1 MDGAGLLLIRPL
13 LLIVAIAF
21 SWNQFVAIFDPSIKI
36 EMRHLIAATI
46 ATSVALAAIAL
57 AYRQYGP
64 LLGSLISIP
73 GLLAAVFQY
82 SHHRTGL
89 MSSVAATG
97 FLLAYIWTGTG

>member
-1 MDGAGLLLIRPL
+1 MDGAGLLLIKPL

-21 SWNQFVAIFDPSIKI
+21 SWNQFVAIFDPSIKM
-36 EMRHLIAATI
+36 EVRHFITATI

-57 AYRQYGP
+57 AYRQHGP
-64 LLGSLISIP
+64 LLGSLISFP
-73 GLLAAVFQY
+73 GLLAAVSQC

-89 MSSVAATG
+89 ASAVAATG

>member
-21 SWNQFVAIFDPSIKI
+21 SWNQFVATFDPGIKM
-36 EMRHLIAATI
+36 EVRHLIPATI

-57 AYRQYGP
+57 AYRQHGP

-73 GLLAAVFQY
+73 GLLAAVLRY
-82 SHHRTGL
+82 SHHRTEPA
-89 MSSVAATG
+89 SSVAATG
-97 FLLAYIWTGTG
+97 FLLAYIWTGKG